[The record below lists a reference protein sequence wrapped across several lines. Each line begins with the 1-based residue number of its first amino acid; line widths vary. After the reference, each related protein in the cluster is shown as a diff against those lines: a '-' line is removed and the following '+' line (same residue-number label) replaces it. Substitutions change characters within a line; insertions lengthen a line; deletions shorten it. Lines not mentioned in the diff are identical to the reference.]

1 MRCKISR
8 LLGIILIG
16 LLASTVVNCAAN
28 KTING
33 ASGVFFSRGESIWY
47 IANGSEKPLKL
58 AQGTCPAVSLD
69 GKQVAFCRPANAK
82 NDTTDIFILDIGTG
96 KKIKILRSPGNSMGL
111 CWSPRSDKLA
121 FACWT
126 DGQDQ
131 LRVVNTD
138 GSSLRILVGGKQS
151 GNRGIFSPQWSSD
164 GQSILFHDIFTLFQV
179 DLSGK
184 LVSKKVL
191 SEITGKK
198 SSVSSTDCFVQCPTD
213 ANLLAFTQSVPGT
226 KFAEQAFEGEPNTAL
241 FTYNTTT
248 KARKRLTP
256 VDLLATDPLW
266 SRDGK
271 SIYFCGYRDRSY
283 KEQYPFRIYKISA
296 TGSGLTELVKGESPT
311 R

>member
-1 MRCKISR
+1 M
-8 LLGIILIG
+8 IG
-16 LLASTVVNCAAN
+16 VMTASIVNCSNSKAIDGAA
-28 KTING
+28 
-33 ASGVFFSRGESIWY
+33 GVLFSRGESVY
-47 IANGSEKPLKL
+47 YLANGSKKPLKL
-58 AQGTCPAVSLD
+58 AQGTSPAVSPD
-69 GKQVAFCRPANAK
+69 GKRVAFCRPANAK
-82 NDTTDIFILDIGTG
+82 NDTTDIFVLDISTG
-96 KKIKILRSPGNSMGL
+96 EKSRILRSPGNALGL
-111 CWSPRSDKLA
+111 CWSPRSNELA
-121 FACWT
+121 FACWS

-131 LRVVNTD
+131 LCVVNAD
-138 GSSLRILVGGKQS
+138 GSDMHILIGGKQS
-151 GNRGIFSPQWSSD
+151 GNKGVFSPQWSFD

-184 LVSKKVL
+184 LFSKKAI

-248 KARKRLTP
+248 KVRKRLTP
-256 VDLLATDPLW
+256 VDLLATDPVW

>member
-1 MRCKISR
+1 MS
-8 LLGIILIG
+8 LVVIG

-33 ASGVFFSRGESIWY
+33 ASGVFYSRGDSIWHL
-47 IANGSEKPLKL
+47 ANGSKKPLKL
-58 AQGTCPAVSLD
+58 AQGTCPAVSPD
-69 GKQVAFCRPANAK
+69 SKRVAFCKPANAK
-82 NDTTDIFILDIGTG
+82 NDSTDIFILDIGTG
-96 KKIKILRSPGNSMGL
+96 KKSRIMRSPGNALGL
-111 CWSPRSDKLA
+111 CWSPRSDILA

-151 GNRGIFSPQWSSD
+151 GNRGVFSPQWSVD
-164 GQSILFHDIFTLFQV
+164 GQSIYSHDIFTLFQV

-184 LVSKKVL
+184 QVSKKAL

-198 SSVSSTDCFVQCPTD
+198 SSITSADCFVPCPTD
-213 ANLLAFTQSVPGT
+213 SNLLAFTQSVPGT
-226 KFAEQAFEGEPNTAL
+226 KFAQQAFNGEPNTAL
-241 FTYNTTT
+241 FTYNTAT
-248 KARKRLTP
+248 KVRKRLTP
-256 VDLLATDPLW
+256 IDLLATDPVW
-266 SRDGK
+266 SKDGK

-296 TGSGLTELVKGESPT
+296 TGTGLTELVKGESPS